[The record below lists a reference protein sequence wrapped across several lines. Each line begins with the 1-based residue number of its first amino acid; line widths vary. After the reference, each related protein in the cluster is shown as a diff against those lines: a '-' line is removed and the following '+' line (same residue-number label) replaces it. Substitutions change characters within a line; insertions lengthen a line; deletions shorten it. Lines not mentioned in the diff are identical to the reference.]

1 MNLFDLESTP
11 FRFPKDKKIKI
22 FTTFSG
28 IGCQEMALS
37 KITKNYEVL
46 GFAEIDNHAI
56 KSYLAI
62 HGNIKNYGDICK
74 INGIDLPKEI
84 DIFTYSFPCTDL
96 SKVGKQKGLNS
107 ETRSGLVFEVLRL
120 LKELKAEKNLPKV
133 LIMENVPDLLSSK
146 FKDGWHTI
154 YNEIEAMGYENYVSI
169 LNAKDYGIPQNRNRV
184 FMISVPKGYYY
195 EFPDKTKLVIK
206 LKDLLEDEVD
216 KKYYLSEKML
226 HFLNDETNR
235 NGLIRKKQFRPHKID
250 ESDIAFT
257 ITTKAGSRPTDNFI
271 EVFDLSGQPFIKVPQ
286 ATKTTKVEQMPLIID
301 IGSSDRFKQT
311 PKKKAKYGVVIP
323 SKTKKGY
330 EIAEDGDGVYINRPY
345 QKRGTVQ
352 KSMIPT
358 LKTSCADIGIV
369 DGYRIRKITPLE
381 CWRLMGILDEDFHK
395 AKNAGVSNSQLFK
408 QAGNGIVVNVMEAI
422 LKQLF

>member
-11 FRFPKDKKIKI
+11 FRFSKDKKIKI

-37 KITKNYEVL
+37 KITENYEVL

-74 INGIDLPKEI
+74 IKGIDLPKEI

-96 SKVGKQKGLNS
+96 SKAGKQKGLNS

-133 LIMENVPDLLSSK
+133 LIMENVPDLLSPK

-169 LNAKDYGIPQNRNRV
+169 LNSKDYGIPQNRNRV
-184 FMISVPKGYYY
+184 FMISIPKGYYY
-195 EFPDKTKLVIK
+195 EFPNKTKLTIK
-206 LKDLLEDEVD
+206 LKDLLEKDVLN
-216 KKYYLSEKML
+216 KYYLTQKQINQIQNWKCFQNPIEQAKTINDDYIPTIMAKGSYSMNSSMILIKQKGNSEDIYKL
-226 HFLNDETNR
+226 KEND
-235 NGLIRKKQFRPHKID
+235 RPRDRIYSI
-250 ESDIAFT
+250 ENEAIFT
-257 ITTKAGSRPTDNFI
+257 ITTVVN
-271 EVFDLSGQPFIKVPQ
+271 
-286 ATKTTKVEQMPLIID
+286 QMPLIID

-311 PKKKAKYGVVIP
+311 PH
-323 SKTKKGY
+323 
-330 EIAEDGDGVYINRPY
+330 

-352 KSMIPT
+352 KSIIPT
-358 LKTSCADIGIV
+358 LKTSCTDIGIV
-369 DGYRIRKITPLE
+369 DGYRIRRITPLE
-381 CWRLMGILDEDFHK
+381 CWRFMGIFDEDFYK
-395 AKNAGVSNSQLFK
+395 AKNAGVSDSQLYK

>member
-1 MNLFDLESTP
+1 MNLFDLESTQ
-11 FRFPKDKKIKI
+11 FRFPNDKKIRI

-37 KITKNYEVL
+37 RITKNYEVL
-46 GFAEIDNHAI
+46 GFAEIDNSAI

-62 HGNIKNYGDICK
+62 HGNIKNYGDMCK
-74 INGIDLPKEI
+74 IKGNELPNEI
-84 DIFTYSFPCTDL
+84 DILTYSFPCTDL
-96 SKVGKQKGLNS
+96 SKAGKQKGLS
-107 ETRSGLVFEVLRL
+107 SGTRSGLVFEVLRL
-120 LKELKAEKNLPKV
+120 LKELKEEKNLPKV
-133 LIMENVPDLLSSK
+133 LIMENVPDLLSPK
-146 FKDGWHTI
+146 FKSGWHTI
-154 YNEIEAMGYENYVSI
+154 YNEIEAMGYKNYVSI

-184 FMISVPKGYYY
+184 FMVSIPKGYYY

-226 HFLNDETNR
+226 QFLNDETNR
-235 NGLIRKKQFRPHKID
+235 NGFIRKKQFRPHKID

-271 EVFDLSGQPFIKVPQ
+271 EVFDFRYDEGIRGRVDNNLSPTITTKAGSKGLSGQPFIKVPQ
-286 ATKTTKVEQMPLIID
+286 ATKQGYAIAE
-301 IGSSDRFKQT
+301 IGDGIYTNRTESKR
-311 PKKKAKYGVVIP
+311 GVV
-323 SKTKKGY
+323 
-330 EIAEDGDGVYINRPY
+330 
-345 QKRGTVQ
+345 QKESV
-352 KSMIPT
+352 PT
-358 LKTSCADIGIV
+358 LKTSPNDLAVVV
-369 DGYRIRKITPLE
+369 DDSNRLMAVRRLTPRE

>member
-1 MNLFDLESTP
+1 MNLFDLESTQ
-11 FRFPKDKKIKI
+11 FRFPNDKKIRI

-37 KITKNYEVL
+37 RITKNYEVL
-46 GFAEIDNHAI
+46 GFAEIDNSAI

-74 INGIDLPKEI
+74 IKGNELPNEI

-96 SKVGKQKGLNS
+96 SKAGKQKGLNS
-107 ETRSGLVFEVLRL
+107 GTRSGLVFEVLRL
-120 LKELKAEKNLPKV
+120 LKELKEEKNLPKV
-133 LIMENVPDLLSSK
+133 LIMENVPDLLSPK
-146 FKDGWHTI
+146 FKSGWHTI
-154 YNEIEAMGYENYVSI
+154 YNEIEAMGYKNYVSI

-184 FMISVPKGYYY
+184 FMVSVPKGYYY

-206 LKDLLEDEVD
+206 LKDSLEKNVLN
-216 KKYYLSEKML
+216 KYYLSQKDILKLNGKYIEKGT
-226 HFLNDETNR
+226 ET
-235 NGLIRKKQFRPHKID
+235 
-250 ESDIAFT
+250 
-257 ITTKAGSRPTDNFI
+257 PT
-271 EVFDLSGQPFIKVPQ
+271 
-286 ATKTTKVEQMPLIID
+286 IID

-311 PKKKAKYGVVIP
+311 PKKDVMPCLTTKAKYGVVIP

-381 CWRLMGILDEDFHK
+381 SWRLMGILDEDFNK